1 MGTPYLISGIS
12 SPSGGP
18 QPLSPMT
25 QPLKRV
31 LHGNALS
38 WNHTHNQCAFGCNSS
53 YHGNAT
59 EAWLGS
65 SDLCTVLA
73 ACFPWYP
80 GCLLD
85 VAFHLSPDAE
95 GSGPVVP
102 EILKSALIPWRLGP
116 HWQMQITGHFLEHC
130 YTSPLA
136 ILDGSP
142 QLYHAKLVQDRR
154 TVGGEGL
161 PGADGFSGE

>member
-1 MGTPYLISGIS
+1 MEIHECQNSKERMRIRPTLLL
-12 SPSGGP
+12 
-18 QPLSPMT
+18 LSFPT
-25 QPLKRV
+25 NPHIFIAR
-31 LHGNALS
+31 GNHHYQLS
-38 WNHTHNQCAFGCNSS
+38 
-53 YHGNAT
+53 NAT

-102 EILKSALIPWRLGP
+102 EILKSALISWRLGP